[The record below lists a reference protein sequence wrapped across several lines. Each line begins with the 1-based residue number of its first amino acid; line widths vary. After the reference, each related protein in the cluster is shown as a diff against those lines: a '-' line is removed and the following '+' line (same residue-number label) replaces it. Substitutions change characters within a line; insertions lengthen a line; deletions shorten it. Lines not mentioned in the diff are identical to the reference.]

1 MENKTPLY
9 SIIHGGVLL
18 NTSSSGRVLNPKP
31 SVFVELILYIGLVVF
46 YVYGLAWCLLRRNSV
61 RSTEDVLR
69 VFYYDFLRL
78 RREHVIVEKLT
89 SSELVTVSIN
99 PCPILRLS
107 LLLGVD
113 TRYSCKLI
121 SETVC
126 RRVLKCLNQD
136 LVFTRD
142 YNYIRPYSSG
152 CRERIYF
159 AGTRSTKQV

>member
-1 MENKTPLY
+1 M
-9 SIIHGGVLL
+9 
-18 NTSSSGRVLNPKP
+18 NTSSSGKVLNPKP
-31 SVFVELILYIGLVVF
+31 SILVKLILYIGLVVF

-78 RREHVIVEKLT
+78 RREHVVVEKLT

-113 TRYSCKLI
+113 TRYSCRLI

-136 LVFTRD
+136 LVFARD

-159 AGTRSTKQV
+159 AGTRSPKQV

>member
-1 MENKTPLY
+1 MKNKTSLC
-9 SIIHGGVLL
+9 SIMHGGVLL
-18 NTSSSGRVLNPKP
+18 NTSNSDKVLNSKP
-31 SVFVELILYIGLVVF
+31 SILVELILYIGLVLF
-46 YVYGLAWCLLRRNSV
+46 YVYGLAWYLLRRNSV
-61 RSTEDVLR
+61 RSTEDVLK

-99 PCPILRLS
+99 PCPILKLS
-107 LLLGVD
+107 LLLRVD

-142 YNYIRPYSSG
+142 YNHIRPYSNG
-152 CRERIYF
+152 CRENIYF
-159 AGTRSTKQV
+159 KRKIKSS